1 MKRFILIL
9 NLFILITACKNKN
22 QEEAAIETNNN
33 TITLTEAQFKNAGIT
48 TGKFTQENISTLLKV
63 NGKID
68 VPPQNMVSI
77 SVPLGGYLKHTNL
90 LAGMHVNKGDVL
102 ATIDDQ
108 QYIQI
113 QQDYLTTKAQFEF
126 TESEYKRQSELNKN
140 KATSDKVF
148 EQVKATYHT
157 QQILIKALEEKL
169 KLIGLNPQKI
179 STATI
184 SKNINIYSPISGF
197 VTAVNVNIG
206 KYLNPSD
213 VLFELVDP
221 TDIHLNLA
229 VFEKDVNKLSI
240 GQKLFAYS
248 NNNPDK
254 KYLCDIILISKN
266 LNNEN
271 FAEVHCHFEK
281 YSEVL
286 LPGMFMNAEIETK
299 STLSNALPNEAIV
312 RFENKQYVF
321 IQTNDK
327 TYKMIEVQTG
337 NTENGLTEII
347 IAEKYIKE
355 TFVLKGAYNLLMS
368 LKNIG
373 EEE

>member
-33 TITLTEAQFKNAGIT
+33 TITLTEAQFKNAGIA
-48 TGKFTQENISTLLKV
+48 TGKFTQETISTLLKA

-90 LAGMHVNKGDVL
+90 LAGMHVNKGEIL

-140 KATSDKVF
+140 KATSDKIF
-148 EQVKATYHT
+148 EQVKSTYHT

-221 TDIHLNLA
+221 TDIHLNIT

-266 LNNEN
+266 LNKEN
-271 FAEVHCHFEK
+271 FAEVHCHFEN
-281 YSEVL
+281 YSSLL

-299 STLSNALPNEAIV
+299 ANIANALPNDAFV

-321 IQTNDK
+321 IQTHDK
-327 TYKMIEVQTG
+327 AFKMIEVEIG
-337 NTENGLTEII
+337 NSENGFTEILN
-347 IAEKYIKE
+347 AESLKNE